1 MLDEA
6 VTLPWNERIQDKW
19 EEDTMKNNNMN
30 RKVIVFFVIF
40 FVLGAISPLLAF
52 IVILCFMIINVKK
65 KIGDNPSGNK
75 DEQYVLKEKI
85 PVKQEKKQQ
94 GLDPSMKMHKDNT
107 YDANKKS
114 DYHGVSKE
122 NRDRSYSTREL
133 YAEIANRKTDYRGVN
148 KDLL

>member
-1 MLDEA
+1 MG
-6 VTLPWNERIQDKW
+6 K
-19 EEDTMKNNNMN
+19 
-30 RKVIVFFVIF
+30 
-40 FVLGAISPLLAF
+40 
-52 IVILCFMIINVKK
+52 
-65 KIGDNPSGNK
+65 NPSENQDVQVVFKGK
-75 DEQYVLKEKI
+75 A

-94 GLDPSMKMHKDNT
+94 GLDPSMKLHKDNT